1 MVSLPTRPVLLAD
14 MHRAKPTGRLC
25 RTTTAK
31 GHAVPSREGA
41 PLAKLWLRTP
51 PHPTAPH
58 VTLFA
63 ALALFFAPSLPAPA
77 PSVLDLEASPTVQTL
92 LVDTEEDQK
101 CIIVLG
107 HMICL

>member
-1 MVSLPTRPVLLAD
+1 M
-14 MHRAKPTGRLC
+14 GRLC

-31 GHAVPSREGA
+31 GQAVPSREGA

-51 PHPTAPH
+51 PHPTTLH

-63 ALALFFAPSLPAPA
+63 ALALFVAPSLPAPA
-77 PSVLDLEASPTVQTL
+77 PSALDPETSPTVQNIL
-92 LVDTEEDQK
+92 ADTEEDQK